1 MIEGVKMTSR
11 EIAQVI
17 ADLLNEKKAK
27 DIVIID
33 IAEKSSFADYFVNAT
48 GSSARQLGAIA
59 DDVEDKFAELEIV
72 PKSKDGR
79 PDTGWILVDGGDVIV
94 NLFTAETRDKYT
106 LEKIWSDC
114 QSIRVE

>member
-1 MIEGVKMTSR
+1 MESKEV
-11 EIAQVI
+11 AQVI
-17 ADLLNEKKAK
+17 AGVLSEKKAR
-27 DIVIID
+27 DIVMID

-48 GSSARQLGAIA
+48 GGSERQLGALA
-59 DDVEDKFAELEIV
+59 DEIEDKFAEIGIT

-94 NLFTAETRDKYT
+94 NLFTEATRDKYT

-114 QSIRVE
+114 ESVLVG

>member
-1 MIEGVKMTSR
+1 MESKEVAQT
-11 EIAQVI
+11 IAEV
-17 ADLLNEKKAK
+17 LSKKKAR
-27 DIVIID
+27 DIIMID

-48 GSSARQLGAIA
+48 GGSERQLGALA
-59 DDVEDKFAELEIV
+59 DDVEDKFAEFGIT

-94 NLFTAETRDKYT
+94 NLFTEETRDKYT

-114 QSIRVE
+114 ESILVD

>member
-1 MIEGVKMTSR
+1 MESK

-17 ADLLNEKKAK
+17 GNLLSEKKAG
-27 DIVIID
+27 DVVLID
-33 IAEKSSFADYFVNAT
+33 IAEKSSFADYFVIAT
-48 GSSARQLGAIA
+48 GGSERQLGALA
-59 DDVEDKFAELEIV
+59 DDVEDKFAEVGIT

-94 NLFTAETRDKYT
+94 NLFTEATRDKYT

-114 QSIRVE
+114 ESILVG

>member
-1 MIEGVKMTSR
+1 MESKEV
-11 EIAQVI
+11 AQI
-17 ADLLNEKKAK
+17 IGNLLNSKKAR
-27 DIVIID
+27 DIVLID

-48 GSSARQLGAIA
+48 GGSERQLGALA
-59 DDVEDKFAELEIV
+59 DDVEDKFAEIGIT

-94 NLFTAETRDKYT
+94 NLFTEATRDKYT

-114 QSIRVE
+114 ESVLVG

>member
-1 MIEGVKMTSR
+1 MESKEVTQIIGN
-11 EIAQVI
+11 
-17 ADLLNEKKAK
+17 LLNSKKAK
-27 DIVIID
+27 DIVLID

-48 GSSARQLGAIA
+48 GGSERQLGALA
-59 DDVEDKFAELEIV
+59 DDVEDKFAEIGIT

-94 NLFTAETRDKYT
+94 NLFTEATRDKYT

-114 QSIRVE
+114 ESVLVG

>member
-1 MIEGVKMTSR
+1 MESKEVAQT
-11 EIAQVI
+11 IANI
-17 ADLLNEKKAK
+17 LNEKKAR

-33 IAEKSSFADYFVNAT
+33 IAEKSSFADYFVIAT
-48 GSSARQLGAIA
+48 GGSERQLGALA
-59 DDVEDKFAELEIV
+59 DDVEDKFAELEIT

-94 NLFTAETRDKYT
+94 NLFTEATRDKYT

-114 QSIRVE
+114 EAILVG